1 MRKLFLFCCLALAA
15 VCLFAVTPSV
25 AQPDSVIVSGRIDH
39 LTARLYRESPQVL
52 ISRNNILQ
60 ASRELVRPAPLNAD
74 GTFRVSVPLIYSQE
88 ELYFN
93 YGRISTAFLAAP
105 GTITITLDADS
116 LFTAAVPF
124 RFTGTNAQVNQQYAR
139 YKAFEAGYADK
150 PDARKLSRQ
159 VTGMSDTR
167 AYTALFDAYNAPF
180 RAFAGK
186 EKPFPLLTRWVTATS
201 RYNAVSFLYDKA
213 AFEGGTVA
221 LADSLR
227 PLSDPLLTAARAAAT
242 NRFSEYVVQQAS
254 TPVSG
259 RNNGLSVRTLATLLE
274 QYGRNLSE
282 NDRERLEEYKIK
294 NSAKASD
301 LRFFDTLLR
310 RNADTLTRLVNYEA
324 LLQRGRQA
332 FDSTSMEYVAAYWLA
347 QALPGL
353 TLNYVDLLYN
363 YMRPKLNDPQL
374 VESLSELYQLQVK
387 DSARIRSA
395 VRTLAKT
402 GSTAQSL
409 EISPGVFVTQNAG
422 ADGFNLL
429 NQVVN
434 ANRGKVIYVLMTSPT
449 TDAGRQAA
457 IDAQRLRNQYR
468 AREFALV
475 YVPMPNTEKTLWP
488 EISTRYNL
496 AGDHV
501 LATEGQFSDIIEQ
514 LRPVEEISATVI
526 NRTGKIAKRNAPLPD
541 ASEELE
547 KILDK
552 SF

>member
-1 MRKLFLFCCLALAA
+1 MCLLLTAACFLTP
-15 VCLFAVTPSV
+15 TPSV
-25 AQPDSVIVSGRIDH
+25 AQPDSVLVSGRIDH

-60 ASRELVRPAPLNAD
+60 ASRELVRPAQLNAD
-74 GTFRVSVPLIYSQE
+74 GTFRVSVPLLYPQE

-105 GTITITLDADS
+105 GSVTITLDADS

-124 RFTGTNAQVNQQYAR
+124 RFKGTNAQVNQQYAR
-139 YKAFEAGYADK
+139 YKAFEAGYANK
-150 PDARKLSRQ
+150 PDTKKLSRQ
-159 VTGMSDTR
+159 VTGMSDSR
-167 AYTALFDAYNAPF
+167 AYSVLFDAYSAPF
-180 RAFAGK
+180 RAFAAQ
-186 EKPFPLLTRWVTATS
+186 EKPFPLLTQWITANN
-201 RYNAVSFLYDKA
+201 RYNAVAFLYDKA
-213 AFEGGTVA
+213 AFEGSTVA
-221 LADSLR
+221 LGDSLR
-227 PLSDPLLTAARAAAT
+227 PRRESLLTAARAAAT
-242 NRFSEYVVQQAS
+242 NRFSDYVVQQAS
-254 TPVSG
+254 SPVSG
-259 RNNGLSVRTLATLLE
+259 RNNGLSVRALATLLE

-282 NDRERLEEYKIK
+282 SDRDRLQEYKTK

-324 LLQRGRQA
+324 LLQRGGQD
-332 FDSTSMEYVAAYWLA
+332 FDSTSMEFVAAYWLA

-363 YMRPKLNDPQL
+363 YVQPKLNNPQL
-374 VESLSELYQLQVK
+374 VASLNELYQLQIK
-387 DSARIRSA
+387 DSSRIRTA
-395 VRTLAKT
+395 IRRLTKA

-409 EISPGVFVTQNAG
+409 EISPGVFVTQSTG
-422 ADGFNLL
+422 SDGFTLL

-457 IDAQRLRNQYR
+457 IEAQRLRNQYR
-468 AREFALV
+468 ARDFALV

-496 AGDHV
+496 SGDHV

-514 LRPVEEISATVI
+514 LRPEEEISATVI
-526 NRTGKIAKRNAPLPD
+526 NRTGKIVKRNAPLPGE
-541 ASEELE
+541 SEELQ